1 MIYRIGIDVGG
12 TNTDAVILD
21 QNNKIVAKTKTPT
34 SEDII
39 SGIYE
44 SLDKVLFQS
53 NINVKDIGY
62 VMLGTTHCTNA
73 IVERKGLRKVAV
85 IRIGKPAT
93 MAIKPMVGWPQ
104 DLIDAIGKKYFI
116 IKGGHEFDGQEINEL
131 DYDEI
136 DQVINEI
143 RGKFEAVAISSV
155 FSPVNTSHEDTLENI
170 LIDKLGD
177 SIDVCVSHEIGSIG
191 LIERENATIL
201 NAALGG
207 VIRKLATGF
216 QEALKRRGIQAT
228 LYLAQNDGT
237 LMSVDYAMRYP
248 IMTIASGPTNSLR
261 GAAYLSKIKNAI
273 VLDVGGTTSDIG
285 ILVNGFPR
293 LSAMGVEIGGVR
305 TNFRMPDLISIGLGG
320 GTVVRENDKTVVLG
334 PDSVGYRVAKEA
346 LVFGGNVLTT
356 TDVAVACNLTK
367 LGNLERIENLN
378 SSLIESALLKIKE
391 LVEVNI
397 DKIKTEAGDAPL
409 ILVGGGSIIIPNS
422 LKGCSEI
429 IRPEHC
435 EVANAIGVAIAQVG
449 AQIDRIFSLDN
460 ISREEAIRQ
469 AEELAIQ
476 ECIKAGAKRETI
488 EIVEKEDI
496 PLAYL
501 PGNATRIRIKA
512 AGDIAY

>member
-12 TNTDAVILD
+12 TNTDAVIID
-21 QNNKIVAKTKTPT
+21 QDNKIIAKTKTPT
-34 SEDII
+34 SQDII

-44 SLDKVLFQS
+44 SLDNVLFQS
-53 NINVKDIGY
+53 NINVKYIGY

-104 DLIDAIGKKYFI
+104 ELIDAIGKKYFI
-116 IKGGHEFDGQEINEL
+116 INGGHEFDGQEINEL

-136 DQVINEI
+136 DQVIKEI
-143 RGKFEAVAISSV
+143 KGKFEAVAISSV
-155 FSPVNTSHEDTLENI
+155 FSPVNTSHEDTLERI
-170 LIDKLGD
+170 IKEKLGD
-177 SIDVCVSHEIGSIG
+177 NIDVCVSHEIGSIG

-207 VIRKLATGF
+207 VIRKLAKGF
-216 QEALKRRGIQAT
+216 QEALKRRGIEAT

-261 GAAYLSKIKNAI
+261 GAAYLSKIKNAV

-320 GTVVRENDKTVVLG
+320 GTVVREKDGTVILG
-334 PDSVGYRVAKEA
+334 PDSVGYKVAKEA
-346 LVFGGNVLTT
+346 LIFGGNVLTT
-356 TDVAVACNLTK
+356 TDVAVA
-367 LGNLERIENLN
+367 
-378 SSLIESALLKIKE
+378 SSLAKIG
-391 LVEVNI
+391 N
-397 DKIKTEAGDAPL
+397 
-409 ILVGGGSIIIPNS
+409 
-422 LKGCSEI
+422 
-429 IRPEHC
+429 PEK
-435 EVANAIGVAIAQVG
+435 
-449 AQIDRIFSLDN
+449 D
-460 ISREEAIRQ
+460 
-469 AEELAIQ
+469 
-476 ECIKAGAKRETI
+476 
-488 EIVEKEDI
+488 
-496 PLAYL
+496 
-501 PGNATRIRIKA
+501 
-512 AGDIAY
+512 